1 MKQHL
6 LLFALLFASIVLK
19 AQTVVVLEL
28 PDPCP
33 TEVKE
38 NQIEKQNLTIAPN
51 PVGDELML
59 QFNETESVGLFDIA
73 ITDTRGVVVMKVRQ
87 NAVGLSAQPMRLN
100 VSHLPVGLYFMNVR
114 TEKSTYVHKIIKK

>member
-33 TEVKE
+33 TEVNE
-38 NQIEKQNLTIAPN
+38 NQIGNQGLTIAPN
-51 PVGDELML
+51 PVDDELML
-59 QFNETESVGLFDIA
+59 YFDEAESVGA
-73 ITDTRGVVVMKVRQ
+73 IEIILTDAKGAIVLKEHHY
-87 NAVGLSAQPMRLN
+87 AVGSSAQQVKLN
-100 VSHLPVGLYFMNVR
+100 VGHLPVGLYFMNVR
-114 TEKSTYVHKIIKK
+114 TEKSTFVQKIIKK

>member
-59 QFNETESVGLFDIA
+59 QFNETESVG
-73 ITDTRGVVVMKVRQ
+73 
-87 NAVGLSAQPMRLN
+87 
-100 VSHLPVGLYFMNVR
+100 
-114 TEKSTYVHKIIKK
+114 